1 MHETLPS
8 GKGHEMILSQSVL
21 VAATIRMENYFLLQ
35 HFFLQGYSEIASECV
50 TLGDVLL
57 FERPLKLQSLMLS
70 TEICNFVLLM
80 DSFGI
85 TSSGYF
91 RNAIPKTDIRSFN

>member
-1 MHETLPS
+1 
-8 GKGHEMILSQSVL
+8 MILSQSVL
-21 VAATIRMENYFLLQ
+21 VAATIRMENYLLLQ

-57 FERPLKLQSLMLS
+57 FERPLKLQSLMLH
-70 TEICNFVLLM
+70 EHFVLLM

-91 RNAIPKTDIRSFN
+91 RNAIHKTNMRSFN